1 MVEEAFRMS
10 VSQYLF
16 IGTAFLMTFLIIAA
30 IGRLIMGP
38 TIADR
43 LVAFDVMNTL
53 VTVTML
59 LLAVAYDS
67 VVMVDVAIVY
77 MALFFICT
85 LYFSRYMEGG
95 FK

>member
-1 MVEEAFRMS
+1 MS

-16 IGTAFLMTFLIIAA
+16 SGTAFLMALLIVVTM
-30 IGRLIMGP
+30 GRLIMGP

-43 LVAFDVMNTL
+43 MVAFDVINTL
-53 VTVTML
+53 VCMIML
-59 LLAVAYDS
+59 FLAVAYDS

-85 LYFSRYMEGG
+85 LYFARYMEGG

>member
-1 MVEEAFRMS
+1 MS
-10 VSQYLF
+10 VSQYF
-16 IGTAFLMTFLIIAA
+16 FAGAAFLLGLLLVAV

-43 LVAFDVMNTL
+43 LVAFDVINTL
-53 VTVTML
+53 VSVIML

-77 MALFFICT
+77 MALSFVGT
-85 LYFSRYMEGG
+85 LYFSRYLEGG
-95 FK
+95 L